1 MLIFSELQ
9 KKILL
14 ITFCL
19 LIITILTIFWHKYI
33 ILRFPNIVIDDGSL
47 NYESLQFFFAGIVKN
62 LIEVN
67 KYEQELFGLKF
78 YLSRMPII
86 PFIIKWIYL
95 YISKN
100 FLIIL
105 LIKNYLIFIS
115 LLLILYKIL
124 KKNFLVL
131 GCFFLFIYN
140 PYNLITLLRLIPE
153 EGIISIF
160 ITILYLS
167 ITKKEIDFRLVTLS
181 LVIIYFTKASQLL
194 LCYLLPF
201 ILIFENQNKN
211 KYLPLI
217 FIILSYIC
225 WGSFSYYKSQKFV
238 SPLSIS
244 SLSGLTLSVVYNE
257 KFNDVYPFKSPDILL
272 KDIMYEKKNELKK
285 VQNEFEFNKIFSK
298 EIIQYVKE
306 NEKFFFESIKKKLYV
321 LFLNVKYDSQDE
333 SSNKFKKIRITEIP
347 NKILFNI
354 SILIAIFSIIKKS
367 NNRVD
372 NYYLLIIILYLIPYL
387 IGFIY
392 TRHLVPLYILS
403 NVYLFLKYIRL
414 RGILNG

>member
-1 MLIFSELQ
+1 M
-9 KKILL
+9 K
-14 ITFCL
+14 
-19 LIITILTIFWHKYI
+19 
-33 ILRFPNIVIDDGSL
+33 
-47 NYESLQFFFAGIVKN
+47 
-62 LIEVN
+62 
-67 KYEQELFGLKF
+67 
-78 YLSRMPII
+78 
-86 PFIIKWIYL
+86 
-95 YISKN
+95 
-100 FLIIL
+100 
-105 LIKNYLIFIS
+105 
-115 LLLILYKIL
+115 
-124 KKNFLVL
+124 
-131 GCFFLFIYN
+131 
-140 PYNLITLLRLIPE
+140 
-153 EGIISIF
+153 
-160 ITILYLS
+160 
-167 ITKKEIDFRLVTLS
+167 
-181 LVIIYFTKASQLL
+181 
-194 LCYLLPF
+194 
-201 ILIFENQNKN
+201 
-211 KYLPLI
+211 
-217 FIILSYIC
+217 
-225 WGSFSYYKSQKFV
+225 
-238 SPLSIS
+238 
-244 SLSGLTLSVVYNE
+244 
-257 KFNDVYPFKSPDILL
+257 
-272 KDIMYEKKNELKK
+272 KKNELKK

>member
-160 ITILYLS
+160 ITI
-167 ITKKEIDFRLVTLS
+167 F
-181 LVIIYFTKASQLL
+181 LL
-194 LCYLLPF
+194 EKLL
-201 ILIFENQNKN
+201 
-211 KYLPLI
+211 
-217 FIILSYIC
+217 
-225 WGSFSYYKSQKFV
+225 
-238 SPLSIS
+238 
-244 SLSGLTLSVVYNE
+244 
-257 KFNDVYPFKSPDILL
+257 
-272 KDIMYEKKNELKK
+272 
-285 VQNEFEFNKIFSK
+285 
-298 EIIQYVKE
+298 
-306 NEKFFFESIKKKLYV
+306 
-321 LFLNVKYDSQDE
+321 
-333 SSNKFKKIRITEIP
+333 
-347 NKILFNI
+347 
-354 SILIAIFSIIKKS
+354 
-367 NNRVD
+367 
-372 NYYLLIIILYLIPYL
+372 
-387 IGFIY
+387 
-392 TRHLVPLYILS
+392 
-403 NVYLFLKYIRL
+403 
-414 RGILNG
+414 